1 MKKVITFILISI
13 SLLLTSCSSP
23 VNYTVDK
30 QHEAKMKTIQKMV
43 LALVENDSDS
53 YLSCFEPSYVD
64 NIRKSIDTLGPQYY
78 GAEDFD
84 DFMKSTFVKN
94 KDDMNANYGDDIT
107 VDLSF
112 ETIDDYVITETGLF
126 TDDYSIGYTLPLD
139 NIKAS
144 VKVKTKMIIKGD
156 ENSKTSTGTLVLLQ
170 LSDDKWYLH
179 PESFLF
185 TI

>member
-1 MKKVITFILISI
+1 MKKIISI
-13 SLLLTSCSSP
+13 FLIVVTLILSSCSES

-30 QHEAKMKTIQKMV
+30 KHEPKMKTIQKMV

-53 YLSCFEPSYVD
+53 YLGCFEPSYIE
-64 NIRKSIDTLGPQYY
+64 NIKKSIDTLGTQYY
-78 GAEDFD
+78 GAENFD
-84 DFMKSTFVKN
+84 DFIKTIFVKT
-94 KDDMNANYGDDIT
+94 KDDMNINYGDDIT

-112 ETIDDYVITETGLF
+112 DSVNDYVITETGLF

-144 VKVKTKMIIKGD
+144 VKVETKMVIKGS
-156 ENSKTSTGTLVLLQ
+156 ESSKTNVGTFVLLQ
-170 LSDDKWYLH
+170 LNDDKWYIH